1 MKSKFNPF
9 HSTALSGAAVVFAC
23 FSLFNPSAQ
32 AQSSWIGSATDHGIL
47 NGSNW
52 TTGGVPGGFADVNF
66 DINTVDGTMDLSGL
80 TMTLGSLTLSSTLA
94 VPITINTGNFIVGGG
109 LIDLSASNVDLT
121 INSAY
126 NLWFPSAN
134 FNVGAGRTLTLNGAI
149 SDVGF
154 TDDGPKPFTKNGAG
168 TAVFSGANTYRGTT
182 AVNQGKLVVNGS
194 ISTSV
199 LTTVA
204 SGATLGGSGT
214 VGALTVDSGAFV
226 TPGNSPGILTVNGN
240 YTQAGTYNAEITGTT
255 AGSQYDQ
262 IAVTGAVDI
271 SGGSLVAL
279 FSSGSYALGDK
290 LFILL
295 NDGFDA
301 ITGTYSGFAQGAT
314 VATYG
319 GFDWAISYLA
329 DSAGNTFI
337 GGNDIALMAVPEPN
351 AAALIGGFG
360 VLALLRRRR

>member
-1 MKSKFNPF
+1 
-9 HSTALSGAAVVFAC
+9 
-23 FSLFNPSAQ
+23 
-32 AQSSWIGSATDHGIL
+32 
-47 NGSNW
+47 
-52 TTGGVPGGFADVNF
+52 
-66 DINTVDGTMDLSGL
+66 
-80 TMTLGSLTLSSTLA
+80 
-94 VPITINTGNFIVGGG
+94 
-109 LIDLSASNVDLT
+109 
-121 INSAY
+121 
-126 NLWFPSAN
+126 
-134 FNVGAGRTLTLNGAI
+134 
-149 SDVGF
+149 
-154 TDDGPKPFTKNGAG
+154 
-168 TAVFSGANTYRGTT
+168 
-182 AVNQGKLVVNGS
+182 
-194 ISTSV
+194 
-199 LTTVA
+199 
-204 SGATLGGSGT
+204 
-214 VGALTVDSGAFV
+214 
-226 TPGNSPGILTVNGN
+226 
-240 YTQAGTYNAEITGTT
+240 
-255 AGSQYDQ
+255 
-262 IAVTGAVDI
+262 VDI

>member
-1 MKSKFNPF
+1 MMLYDNQAV
-9 HSTALSGAAVVFAC
+9 TVGGAAV
-23 FSLFNPSAQ
+23 STI
-32 AQSSWIGSATDHGIL
+32 SSHVMLGAGS
-47 NGSNW
+47 
-52 TTGGVPGGFADVNF
+52 GFA
-66 DINTVDGTMDLSGL
+66 
-80 TMTLGSLTLSSTLA
+80 
-94 VPITINTGNFIVGGG
+94 
-109 LIDLSASNVDLT
+109 
-121 INSAY
+121 
-126 NLWFPSAN
+126 
-134 FNVGAGRTLTLNGAI
+134 VGAGSTLNQTGAL
-149 SDVGF
+149 SNSVWATGGNGDVIK
-154 TDDGPKPFTKNGAG
+154 TG
-168 TAVFSGANTYRGTT
+168 TGTLVVSAT
-182 AVNQGKLVVNGS
+182 SNYTGVTNVTQGTLVVNGN

-199 LTTVA
+199 LTTVS

-255 AGSQYDQ
+255 AGVGGYDQ
-262 IAVTGAVDI
+262 ITVTGAVDI
-271 SGGSLVAL
+271 TGGSLVAL
-279 FSSGSYALGDK
+279 FSAGSYALGDK

-295 NDGFDA
+295 NDGLDA

-329 DSAGNTFI
+329 DSTGNTFT

-351 AAALIGGFG
+351 IAALIGGFG